1 MYNASY
7 NNAGN
12 NSVAAHAYRAP
23 FQRTDVQVQ
32 AEPYMITEVITPEL
46 AEIYLAK
53 TFGNRPI
60 KSRKV
65 QEYAAAMKA
74 GKWYMTGETIKFD
87 VIGSLVDGHH
97 RLHAIVKSG
106 AAAKIAVIRDLPFEA
121 VNSLDQGVK
130 RTTGD
135 VLAMRGIDNYNLV
148 GAVAR
153 VLAYYTQGGKYTGTA
168 MQMDAIMEFV
178 DLQSIYIKK
187 SQISEFC
194 PRASEVYAAKF
205 LLDRYQDHAAVDH
218 FFNVLATGWTTSDED
233 KTIIVYRHALELHKR
248 KKNLRMPNMTYL
260 YQTLRIFGYW
270 LSKKPVSIIQFG
282 SRDKTPTVINAR
294 TLQHVENV
302 PNTFPLFHD

>member
-1 MYNASY
+1 MINASF
-7 NNAGN
+7 NNAAN

-32 AEPYMITEVITPEL
+32 PEPYMTNEVITPEVAKL
-46 AEIYLAK
+46 YLAK

-65 QEYAAAMKA
+65 QEYAEAIKG

-87 VIGSLVDGHH
+87 VLGRLVDGHH
-97 RLHAIVKSG
+97 RLHAIVKTGVS
-106 AAAKIAVIRDLPFEA
+106 AKISVIRDLPVEA
-121 VNSLDQGVK
+121 VDSLDQGVK

-135 VLAMRGIDNYNLV
+135 VLAMRGVDNYTLV

-153 VLAYYTQGGKYTGTA
+153 VLAYYAQGGKYTATA
-168 MQMDAIMEFV
+168 MQMDAVIKFIG
-178 DLQSIYIKK
+178 LQNINIKK
-187 SQISEFC
+187 SQISDIF
-194 PRASEVYAAKF
+194 PSPSEVYAAKF
-205 LLDRYQDHAAVDH
+205 LLDKYQDHAAVDH
-218 FFNVLATGWTTSDED
+218 FFKVLATGFTTSDED
-233 KTIIVYRHALELHKR
+233 KTIIIYRNALELHKHT
-248 KKNLRMPNMTYL
+248 KKMRMPNMTYL

-270 LSKKPVSIIQFG
+270 LSKKPVSTIQFG

-294 TLQHVENV
+294 TLQPVENV

>member
-12 NSVAAHAYRAP
+12 NSVSAHAYRAP

-32 AEPYMITEVITPEL
+32 PEPYMITEVITPEL

-87 VIGSLVDGHH
+87 VIGRLVDGHH
-97 RLHAIVKSG
+97 RLHAIVKS
-106 AAAKIAVIRDLPFEA
+106 ASAAKIAVVRDLPVEA

-135 VLAMRGIDNYNLV
+135 LLAMRGTENYNIV
-148 GAVAR
+148 GAMAKI
-153 VLAYYTQGGKYTGTA
+153 LAYYARGGKYLAHA
-168 MQMDAIMEFV
+168 MQMEDLMEFI
-178 DLQSIYIKK
+178 DMHGISMKSSNIKN
-187 SQISEFC
+187 IS
-194 PRASEVYAAKF
+194 RNGSELFAAKF
-205 LLDRYQDHAAVDH
+205 LLSRYQNPALVEY
-218 FFNVLATGWTTSDED
+218 FFDVLESGFTTSQDD
-233 KTIIVYRHALELHKR
+233 KCIIIFRNALESHKQQKGIR
-248 KKNLRMPNMTYL
+248 WPKMTYF
-260 YQTLRIFGYW
+260 YQTMRIFGYW
-270 LSKKPVSIIQFG
+270 LNKKPVSVVQFG